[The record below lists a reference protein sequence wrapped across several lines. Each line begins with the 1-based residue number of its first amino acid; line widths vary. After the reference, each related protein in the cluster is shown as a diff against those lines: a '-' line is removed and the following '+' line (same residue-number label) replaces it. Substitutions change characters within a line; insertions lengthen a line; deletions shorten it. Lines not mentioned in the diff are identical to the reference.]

1 MNKIEPVRDTPEFNK
16 RFVDNVA
23 VVALDEC
30 YVLKEDG
37 SYKYRVCGAIRKDG
51 KRCLAKPGSGTA
63 HEGVGRCLKHDKRF
77 EGVANWK
84 EFSGHLA
91 KGTTLGQFIMA
102 TGGLE
107 VNLSDVSSEISFQQ
121 ALILWYINFVM
132 NRDPA
137 PEFTKDDVRFLK
149 ELNIDMI
156 RSKESASR
164 IKGSMKL
171 DAIHIRQFV
180 DQIMSYLIGRL
191 MGLMPDRKNV
201 VVDLI
206 RGMVD
211 EVFAPMAA
219 TGLIQGN
226 MHPLAQIPEK
236 YQDLKMLK
244 ESERERE
251 VG

>member
-1 MNKIEPVRDTPEFNK
+1 MLN
-16 RFVDNVA
+16 
-23 VVALDEC
+23 
-30 YVLKEDG
+30 
-37 SYKYRVCGAIRKDG
+37 
-51 KRCLAKPGSGTA
+51 
-63 HEGVGRCLKHDKRF
+63 
-77 EGVANWK
+77 
-84 EFSGHLA
+84 
-91 KGTTLGQFIMA
+91 
-102 TGGLE
+102 
-107 VNLSDVSSEISFQQ
+107 SE
-121 ALILWYINFVM
+121 
-132 NRDPA
+132 
-137 PEFTKDDVRFLK
+137 
-149 ELNIDMI
+149 
-156 RSKESASR
+156 
-164 IKGSMKL
+164 
-171 DAIHIRQFV
+171 QFV

-244 ESERERE
+244 ESEKERE